1 MSIGHAAQHL
11 THSLLSFDSIKP
23 PLKKVS
29 KTAQQ
34 MEKIRMFTAKI
45 GQMDYRQ
52 SLKTVTK
59 KFELEDKEV
68 EKVSLVGRSRSGK
81 TLSTNL
87 QTFRFTGETRVGGR
101 FIGQISAN

>member
-1 MSIGHAAQHL
+1 
-11 THSLLSFDSIKP
+11 
-23 PLKKVS
+23 
-29 KTAQQ
+29 

-68 EKVSLVGRSRSGK
+68 EKVGVLFE
-81 TLSTNL
+81 TNA
-87 QTFRFTGETRVGGR
+87 
-101 FIGQISAN
+101 INMN

>member
-1 MSIGHAAQHL
+1 MIESTVSAISHNCISHEAEFF
-11 THSLLSFDSIKP
+11 SLSRHSIKP

-59 KFELEDKEV
+59 KFEIEDKEV
-68 EKVSLVGRSRSGK
+68 EKVR
-81 TLSTNL
+81 TPH
-87 QTFRFTGETRVGGR
+87 
-101 FIGQISAN
+101 